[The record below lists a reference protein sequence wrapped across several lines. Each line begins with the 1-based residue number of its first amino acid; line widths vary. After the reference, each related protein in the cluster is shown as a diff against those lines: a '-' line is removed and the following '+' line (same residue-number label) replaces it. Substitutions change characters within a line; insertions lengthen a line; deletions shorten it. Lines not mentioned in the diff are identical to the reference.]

1 MHYVH
6 TVTGG
11 RSDCV
16 NIAATKS
23 PLTDDGVGAGE
34 GKPRFDF
41 KFGYSVVGGLDVAQ
55 VADVARLGIEAA
67 VVHLPGIIVSAGA
80 WGLSVWTRSTSVI
93 WQSSVFGC
101 TMGNAVL
108 RLAEELLLSHT
119 ERVQTHRRHTNV
131 PSL

>member
-1 MHYVH
+1 
-6 TVTGG
+6 
-11 RSDCV
+11 
-16 NIAATKS
+16 
-23 PLTDDGVGAGE
+23 
-34 GKPRFDF
+34 
-41 KFGYSVVGGLDVAQ
+41 
-55 VADVARLGIEAA
+55 VARLGIEAA